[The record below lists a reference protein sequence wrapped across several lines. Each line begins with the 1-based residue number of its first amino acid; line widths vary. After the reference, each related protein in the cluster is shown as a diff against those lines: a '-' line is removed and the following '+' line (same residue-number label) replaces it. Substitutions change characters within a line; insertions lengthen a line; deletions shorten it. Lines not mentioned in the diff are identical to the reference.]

1 MIMIRNKQTRQCSGD
16 FFNKTCAYMHL
27 KAMNNLANNEIV
39 KVRYYLVRPFT
50 SKEEV
55 HQIGPFDNKD
65 SLFNYQS
72 LNQNELKGMIQLK
85 TIIIL

>member
-1 MIMIRNKQTRQCSGD
+1 MIMIRNKQTHQCSGD

-39 KVRYYLVRPFT
+39 KVNYYLVKPFT
-50 SKEEV
+50 SEKEV
-55 HQIGPFDNKD
+55 HQIGPFDSRD
-65 SLFNYQS
+65 SLFHYQT
-72 LNQNELKGMIQLK
+72 LNQDEIKGMILLK

>member
-16 FFNKTCAYMHL
+16 FFNRTCAYMHL

-39 KVRYYLVRPFT
+39 KVKYYLVKPS

-55 HQIGPFDNKD
+55 HQIGPFDD
-65 SLFNYQS
+65 QESLFQYQM
-72 LNQNELKGMIQLK
+72 LNKNKLKGMIRLK
-85 TIIIL
+85 TTIIL

>member
-27 KAMNNLANNEIV
+27 KAMNSLSDNEIV
-39 KVRYYLVRPFT
+39 KVNYYLMRPLT
-50 SKEEV
+50 SKEE
-55 HQIGPFDNKD
+55 QKIGPFDNQE

-72 LNQNELKGMIQLK
+72 INQLKGTIQLK
-85 TIIIL
+85 TIIVL

>member
-27 KAMNNLANNEIV
+27 KAMNSLADNEIV
-39 KVRYYLVRPFT
+39 KVNYYLMRPLT
-50 SKEEV
+50 SKEE
-55 HQIGPFDNKD
+55 QKIGPFDNKE

-72 LNQNELKGMIQLK
+72 INQLKDTIQLK
-85 TIIIL
+85 TIIVL

>member
-27 KAMNNLANNEIV
+27 KAMNSLADNEIV
-39 KVRYYLVRPFT
+39 KVNYYLMRPLT
-50 SKEEV
+50 SKEE
-55 HQIGPFDNKD
+55 QKIGPFDNQE
-65 SLFNYQS
+65 SLFHYQS
-72 LNQNELKGMIQLK
+72 INRNKSKDMIRLK